1 MYWDVLKVRA
11 VAPRTL
17 EVVFADGLTGTIL
30 IDVSFCTGVFEV
42 LQDDHRV
49 GLAYIENGVVSWQG
63 GLDLAPDTMYREI
76 KKSDE
81 RRYVVKAKRACSEP
95 LSV

>member
-1 MYWDVLKVRA
+1 MYWDVLKVRP

-17 EVVFADGLTGTIL
+17 EIVFADGLTGTIL
-30 IDVSFCTGVFEV
+30 IDISFCTGVFEV

-49 GLAYIENGVVSWQG
+49 SLAYIENGVVSWQG

-76 KKSDE
+76 KKSADHH
-81 RRYVVKAKRACSEP
+81 YVVRARFKA
-95 LSV
+95 LSHG

>member
-1 MYWDVLKVRA
+1 MYWDVLKVRS

-49 GLAYIENGVVSWQG
+49 SLAYIENGVVSWHG
-63 GLDLAPDTMYREI
+63 GLDLAPDTMY
-76 KKSDE
+76 
-81 RRYVVKAKRACSEP
+81 
-95 LSV
+95 

>member
-1 MYWDVLKVRA
+1 MYWDVLKVCP

-17 EVVFADGLTGTIL
+17 EIVFADGLTGTIL
-30 IDVSFCTGVFEV
+30 IDISFCTGVFEV

-49 GLAYIENGVVSWQG
+49 SLAYTENGVVSWQD

-76 KKSDE
+76 KKSANH
-81 RRYVVKAKRACSEP
+81 RYVVKARNLYEAQ
-95 LSV
+95 

>member
-1 MYWDVLKVRA
+1 MYWDVLKVCP

-17 EVVFADGLTGTIL
+17 EIVFADGLTGTIL
-30 IDVSFCTGVFEV
+30 IDISFCTGVFEV

-49 GLAYIENGVVSWQG
+49 SLAYIENGVVSWQG

-76 KKSDE
+76 KKSAV
-81 RRYVVKAKRACSEP
+81 RHYVIRARFKA
-95 LSV
+95 LSHG